1 MRRRATLAL
10 LPVAALAAA
19 LGGWNFFASMNRPR
33 VSPTRLARLTRGINV
48 SHWFAQA
55 ELASDH
61 FRTYIGAE
69 DVDHIEAVG
78 FNHVRLSVDPLV
90 VFDPGRPDRLKTAH
104 LQSLDAA
111 LDMLLAGNLAVI
123 VDIHPDDQFKM
134 RLGADTAYAAQVAS
148 FWGALASHLAPRDPE
163 RVFLE
168 AMNEPL
174 VWSAERWNAIQ
185 LQLLNAMR
193 QGAPSHTLIATGGG
207 WSTVQDLA
215 ALTPV
220 ADPNVV
226 YNFHFY
232 EPFTFTYQG
241 ATWGDPTWQ
250 QLKNVPYPAN
260 PQAVQS
266 VLADLHEAN
275 ASQYVVD
282 YGEER
287 WDITR
292 IEQHLLRAVAWGRTH
307 GVSLTCNEFGV
318 YRPVTPPMARIA
330 WLRDVRTLL
339 QRYAI
344 GWSMWDYAGGFGVMV
359 DRDNRRVVDPDTL
372 QALGLA

>member
-1 MRRRATLAL
+1 
-10 LPVAALAAA
+10 
-19 LGGWNFFASMNRPR
+19 MNRPR

-134 RLGADTAYAAQVAS
+134 RLGTDTAYAAQVAS
-148 FWGALASHLAPRDPE
+148 FW
-163 RVFLE
+163 
-168 AMNEPL
+168 
-174 VWSAERWNAIQ
+174 
-185 LQLLNAMR
+185 
-193 QGAPSHTLIATGGG
+193 GAPSHTLIATGGG